1 MRGRHLMSV
10 LLNEVQQFT
19 DYFVL
24 QLTRRKG
31 AICGH
36 RGVTSGS
43 GGRGIGGRRSGGRGS
58 GGSCS
63 NKKIHTLSYFCF
75 LVVQKDP
82 IELIRYLYTRIIT
95 HIILIFLVRIYN
107 YIHMCVLI
115 CGCSG
120 CSSR

>member
-1 MRGRHLMSV
+1 MSV

-31 AICGH
+31 AICGR
-36 RGVTSGS
+36 RGVTSGP
-43 GGRGIGGRRSGGRGS
+43 GDRGIGGRRSGGRGS

-82 IELIRYLYTRIIT
+82 IELMRYLYTRIIT